1 MEKEDKMIK
10 ALLQDKFIERA
21 PDGFTGKVMQS
32 IEVAE
37 LQKEKTYRYD
47 WPYLLII
54 AGSVLFAL
62 GIVAFIDS
70 SFISRNF
77 YVFLGYTTDFFHLM
91 SGIFDHTQLTNTSV
105 LSGSGL
111 MIGTFIIMIV
121 LLFFDGFVWRKKRYL
136 NLFAWSF

>member
-1 MEKEDKMIK
+1 MEKEDKIIK
-10 ALLQDKFIERA
+10 ALLNDEFIEKA
-21 PDGFTGKVMQS
+21 PGGFTDKVMQS

-37 LQKEKTYRYD
+37 LQKENTYRYD
-47 WPYLLII
+47 WLYLLII

-77 YVFLGYTTDFFHLM
+77 YIFLGYTTDFFHQMTGL
-91 SGIFDHTQLTNTSV
+91 FDHTQLTNTSI

-111 MIGTFIIMIV
+111 MLGTFLIMV
-121 LLFFDGFVWRKKRYL
+121 ALLFFDGFVWKKKGSM

>member
-1 MEKEDKMIK
+1 MEKEDRIIK
-10 ALLQDKFIERA
+10 VLLNDEFIEKA
-21 PDGFTGKVMQS
+21 PDGFTDQVMHR
-32 IEVAE
+32 IELAE
-37 LQKEKTYRYD
+37 LPLEKTYRFD

-54 AGSVLFAL
+54 AGSVISAL

-77 YVFLGYTTDFFHLM
+77 YVFLGYTADFFHQM
-91 SGIFDHTQLTNTSV
+91 SGIFDPSRLANTSI

-111 MIGTFIIMIV
+111 ILGTFLIMLT
-121 LLFFDGFVWRKKRYL
+121 LLFIDGFVLKKRRYL